1 MNTNNDISN
10 LETKCHLTFHG
21 SAANSCPHSLL
32 WVRAP
37 SSSTSL
43 SSTTKCNDG
52 DNCNNNAASSISGN
66 DNLVDTIIY
75 ASSGII
81 NIATSYPP
89 PSSPSNNNKSITN
102 YNNVTSVNET
112 LVTRTL
118 DYSLVEVAE
127 TKGEGEGKKKLLAR
141 GEAVEDAAAN
151 RSITALSWVSSNSN
165 YANNNDNYSGVKKV
179 ENEVY
184 GIIAAY
190 SDGTVTSHRYHNSM
204 WSEHVIVGNDPC
216 NPLSSSNTS
225 TNSTTAN
232 TTDNNAN
239 NRIYIHNYQE
249 SLNQSKLHE
258 SISDISCI
266 QLDYNTWLIVTTSCV
281 GIYLHISYVTND
293 EESTSGNDSRK
304 GGGIDMVYT
313 HEINGNGFASV
324 ELLSSTLPSGGNN
337 ENKTC
342 YLFAGSANPKNNK
355 IYVYTIPYCT
365 TSTTS
370 GASEGSSSKGG
381 ASVKKEAWVNLP
393 SLEISEP
400 IYHGNLLGHQD
411 WITCFSWLTDFNTT
425 SSSSGSGV
433 GNDCSLLAS
442 SGHDAK
448 IRLWKFSTYTSTSK
462 DSENVSMLENK
473 EEEMAVVVSDSDDD
487 EANIDDLEEEE
498 GEARLVITHSSETSS
513 STTTTAVSLE
523 ALLLGHEE
531 AVTSLTWR
539 PNQTTTTNK
548 KEKPCLL
555 SSSMDRTILLWME
568 EKDEEDEGGNGG
580 GGVWVPISRVGSAGG
595 ILGGSIGASLMGFV
609 DATFSPTDAT
619 RIVGHGYGGSIHFWT
634 QVLPEKKNESAVNAI
649 EAEKIE
655 EVETE
660 EKIEDETLEEEED
673 INPPQAFEWAPPG
686 DETTAD
692 IPQEVEDEEEDILA
706 TARWVADPC
715 ITGHFRSVEDMAWE
729 PNGEYLL
736 TTSSDQTTRLWT
748 EVPVAASDNQY
759 RWVEVG
765 RPQVHGYDMT
775 SIVCIGGED
784 DSGMGDGEPCHRFVS
799 GADEKVLR
807 VFDAPS
813 STLRVLQSIKQARGD
828 NTRNE
833 EGSEVEK
840 KSSLWRVERAFMP
853 SLGLTNKATADP
865 EDQEVSK
872 FGPVDDDNDDVAQPL
887 ESATTTKSTT
897 LQYPNVERDLAV
909 TTLWPESRKLF
920 GHESELVCLA
930 SYRAPSGSD
939 MSSLVASS
947 CKARND
953 VESAAIRLWDAKK
966 GKCVG
971 ILKGGHRSTVSTMSF
986 SQDGKYLA
994 SSGKDRR
1001 ICIWKRVNDSQ
1012 DDGPGYELSAAAD
1025 SAHKRIVWSVHFC
1038 PKRPDILASGSRD
1051 GFVKIWRVIEGDDG
1065 SLEMM
1070 EMELCRFEP
1079 LSKAGSKNPVT
1090 AVAFADDIIEGTT
1103 DYGILSIGTES
1114 GRIEVWAVPISSS
1127 EESTAAPTL
1136 LYVLPPNESHF
1147 DTVKKVAWRPSTTS
1161 TEGDEEDI
1169 VNLTLASCGQDNGVR
1184 IFKLAIKKSEAPPP
1198 DEDVVE
1204 EIREAPANV
1213 NAVESGPKKKLICLV
1228 SNGCHDRIQSAN
1240 QSKALDW
1247 FIARKVPHTV
1257 VDGMDPEQRGVRN
1270 KLFGISGIRGNYPQF
1285 FFELEDGTLNFFG
1298 NFQKIEELNE
1308 TNDIPKE
1315 LLEQHPEIETWDK
1328 VFRDCS

>member
-1 MNTNNDISN
+1 MNMTSADANTSSNISN
-10 LETKCHLTFHG
+10 LETKCQLSFHG

-37 SSSTSL
+37 PSSSTPP
-43 SSTTKCNDG
+43 STSNSDDNCNDD
-52 DNCNNNAASSISGN
+52 DNCNNKEEETDKEELI
-66 DNLVDTIIY
+66 DTIIY

-89 PSSPSNNNKSITN
+89 PPISSSSTTSITN

-118 DYSLVEVAE
+118 DYSLIEVAE
-127 TKGEGEGKKKLLAR
+127 TEGGGEGKKKQLAR

-151 RSITALSWVSSNSN
+151 RSITALSWVSSSN
-165 YANNNDNYSGVKKV
+165 TSS
-179 ENEVY
+179 EVY

-190 SDGTVTSHRYHNSM
+190 SDGTVTSHRYHNNS

-216 NPLSSSNTS
+216 NPLSSS
-225 TNSTTAN
+225 TNSSSTKTNNNDN
-232 TTDNNAN
+232 TNSS
-239 NRIYIHNYQE
+239 RIYIHNYQE
-249 SLNQSKLHE
+249 SLNQQKLHE
-258 SISDISCI
+258 SISDISCL
-266 QLDYNTWLIVTTSCV
+266 QLDNFTWLIVTTSCV
-281 GIYLHISYVTND
+281 GIYLHISYVTQGK
-293 EESTSGNDSRK
+293 E
-304 GGGIDMVYT
+304 GIDMVYT
-313 HEINGNGFASV
+313 HEISSNGFASV
-324 ELLSSTLPSGGNN
+324 ELLTQKVGDNQ
-337 ENKTC
+337 KTC

-365 TSTTS
+365 TS
-370 GASEGSSSKGG
+370 SEGSANGSTSEG
-381 ASVKKEAWVNLP
+381 ANGSVKKEAWVNLP

-411 WITCFSWLTDFNTT
+411 WITCFSWLSDFNT
-425 SSSSGSGV
+425 SSSIGDS
-433 GNDCSLLAS
+433 SLLAS

-448 IRLWKFSTYTSTSK
+448 IRLWKFSTYTSSSTSK
-462 DSENVSMLENK
+462 DGDNVSMLGNK
-473 EEEMAVVVSDSDDD
+473 EEEDMAVVSDSDDD

-498 GEARLVITHSSETSS
+498 GEARLVIHHADSGSS

-539 PNQTTTTNK
+539 PNQGNK

-568 EKDEEDEGGNGG
+568 ESNEEEDGVSGG

-634 QVLPEKKNESAVNAI
+634 QVVNPEKKKTAVIAL
-649 EAEKIE
+649 EEEKIE
-655 EVETE
+655 EEVVDNE
-660 EKIEDETLEEEED
+660 EKIEDETPEEEEED

-686 DETTAD
+686 GEITAD
-692 IPQEVEDEEEDILA
+692 TPQEVEEDGDEEDILA

-748 EVPVAASDNQY
+748 EVPVASDDNQC

-813 STLRVLQSIKQARGD
+813 STLRVLQSIKQARGN
-828 NTRNE
+828 NTSN
-833 EGSEVEK
+833 EGSELENQ
-840 KSSLWRVERAFMP
+840 SSSWRVERAFMP

-872 FGPVDDDNDDVAQPL
+872 FGPVDDSDDVAQSL
-887 ESATTTKSTT
+887 DSATTTKTAT

-930 SYRAPSGSD
+930 SYRAPSG

-1001 ICIWKRVNDSQ
+1001 ICIWKRVGDDDNSQ
-1012 DDGPGYELSAAAD
+1012 DDGPRYELSAAAD

-1038 PKRPDILASGSRD
+1038 PKRPNILASGSRD

-1079 LSKAGSKNPVT
+1079 LSKAGIKNPVT

-1127 EESTAAPTL
+1127 EESTAASTL

-1147 DTVKKVAWRPSTTS
+1147 DTVKKVAWRPSTAS
-1161 TEGDEEDI
+1161 TEDDEEDML
-1169 VNLTLASCGQDNGVR
+1169 NLTLASCGQDNGVR
-1184 IFKLAIKKSEAPPP
+1184 IFNLAINRSEAPTPN
-1198 DEDVVE
+1198 E
-1204 EIREAPANV
+1204 EIVANETKEAPT
-1213 NAVESGPKKKLICLV
+1213 NAVESGLKKKLICLV

-1247 FIARKVPHTV
+1247 FTARKVPHTI
-1257 VDGMDPEQRGVRN
+1257 VDGMDPEQREVRN

-1285 FFELEDGTLNFFG
+1285 FFELEDSTINFFG

>member
-1 MNTNNDISN
+1 
-10 LETKCHLTFHG
+10 
-21 SAANSCPHSLL
+21 
-32 WVRAP
+32 
-37 SSSTSL
+37 
-43 SSTTKCNDG
+43 
-52 DNCNNNAASSISGN
+52 
-66 DNLVDTIIY
+66 
-75 ASSGII
+75 
-81 NIATSYPP
+81 
-89 PSSPSNNNKSITN
+89 
-102 YNNVTSVNET
+102 
-112 LVTRTL
+112 
-118 DYSLVEVAE
+118 
-127 TKGEGEGKKKLLAR
+127 
-141 GEAVEDAAAN
+141 
-151 RSITALSWVSSNSN
+151 
-165 YANNNDNYSGVKKV
+165 
-179 ENEVY
+179 
-184 GIIAAY
+184 
-190 SDGTVTSHRYHNSM
+190 
-204 WSEHVIVGNDPC
+204 
-216 NPLSSSNTS
+216 
-225 TNSTTAN
+225 
-232 TTDNNAN
+232 
-239 NRIYIHNYQE
+239 
-249 SLNQSKLHE
+249 
-258 SISDISCI
+258 
-266 QLDYNTWLIVTTSCV
+266 
-281 GIYLHISYVTND
+281 
-293 EESTSGNDSRK
+293 
-304 GGGIDMVYT
+304 MVYT
-313 HEINGNGFASV
+313 HEINSNGFASV
-324 ELLSSTLPSGGNN
+324 ELLSSTLPSSSSTSSTNKGGSSN
-337 ENKTC
+337 EKTC

-365 TSTTS
+365 TSDVS
-370 GASEGSSSKGG
+370 AASEGKSSGG
-381 ASVKKEAWVNLP
+381 ASGSKKEAWVNLP

-400 IYHGNLLGHQD
+400 LYHGNLLGHQD
-411 WITCFSWLTDFNTT
+411 WITCFSWLSDFNTT
-425 SSSSGSGV
+425 SSTSSSGGV
-433 GNDCSLLAS
+433 GGSDCSLLAS

-448 IRLWKFSTYTSTSK
+448 IRLWKFSTYTSTST
-462 DSENVSMLENK
+462 DNVSAAELGK
-473 EEEMAVVVSDSDDD
+473 EEEDMAVVSDSDDD

-498 GEARLVITHSSETSS
+498 GEARLVINHSSGNSDSS
-513 STTTTAVSLE
+513 SNITTAVSLE

-539 PNQTTTTNK
+539 QTTSNK

-568 EKDEEDEGGNGG
+568 ESNEEEGEGVGSG

-634 QVLPEKKNESAVNAI
+634 QVVNPEKKKTAAVNVMNAI
-649 EAEKIE
+649 EK

-660 EKIEDETLEEEED
+660 EKIEDDTPDED
-673 INPPQAFEWAPPG
+673 DTNPPQAFEWAPPS
-686 DETTAD
+686 DETTTD
-692 IPQEVEDEEEDILA
+692 TPQEVEDVDEEDDILA

-729 PNGEYLL
+729 SNGEYLL

-748 EVPVAASDNQY
+748 EVPVAASDNQC

-828 NTRNE
+828 NTSNK
-833 EGSEVEK
+833 EGSDGENQ
-840 KSSLWRVERAFMP
+840 SSSWRVERAFMP

-872 FGPVDDDNDDVAQPL
+872 FGPVDDNDDVAQPL
-887 ESATTTKSTT
+887 DSKTTRSTT

-930 SYRAPSGSD
+930 SYRAPSG

-1001 ICIWKRVNDSQ
+1001 ICIWKRVGDINNQ
-1012 DDGPGYELSAAAD
+1012 DDGLSYELSAAAD

-1051 GFVKIWRVIEGDDG
+1051 GFVKIWRVLEGDDG

-1079 LSKAGSKNPVT
+1079 LSKPGIKNPVT

-1127 EESTAAPTL
+1127 EESTAASTL
-1136 LYVLPPNESHF
+1136 LYVLSPNESHF
-1147 DTVKKVAWRPSTTS
+1147 DTVKKVAWRLSTAS
-1161 TEGDEEDI
+1161 TEDDEEDML
-1169 VNLTLASCGQDNGVR
+1169 NLTLASCGQDNGVR
-1184 IFKLAIKKSEAPPP
+1184 IFKLTIKRSESPP
-1198 DEDVVE
+1198 DKDAVE
-1204 EIREAPANV
+1204 EIKEAPTNV
-1213 NAVESGPKKKLICLV
+1213 NIVECGPKKKLICLV

-1247 FIARKVPHTV
+1247 FTARKVPHTV
-1257 VDGMDPEQRGVRN
+1257 VDGMDPEQREVRN

-1285 FFELEDGTLNFFG
+1285 FFELEDGTQNFFG
-1298 NFQKIEELNE
+1298 NFAKIEELNE

-1328 VFRDCS
+1328 VFRDCT